1 MKINDLKF
9 KLWDGNKKEMM
20 IVLGI
25 DLLKQELIT
34 DSLECMCYDSF
45 ENCDI
50 LQSIGKEDKNGRLIF
65 DGDILKIDIPV
76 EENYKNNYI
85 GYVKIDNDDKCEII
99 IKNEYQGIKDR
110 NIKDVLYT
118 LDVSDVKDVK
128 YKNNVEVIGN
138 IYENKEL
145 LK

>member
-45 ENCDI
+45 DNCEI
-50 LQSIGKEDKNGRLIF
+50 LQGTGIKDKNGRLIF
-65 DGDILKIDIPV
+65 DGDILKIDVPV
-76 EENYKNNYI
+76 EEKYKNYYM
-85 GYVKIDNDDKCEII
+85 GYVEINNKLGII

-118 LDVSDVKDVK
+118 LDVSDIENVK
-128 YKNNVEVIGN
+128 YKNNVEVIEN